1 MAKIGIS
8 QVTTADTF
16 QEWLDRT
23 NDLVDVVSTDAMT
36 ASALGDTT
44 TGNATLVGSFTANTV
59 VAFNTLRADTFS
71 PKVGS
76 STIAITSPI
85 TITTPTQT
93 VQSYIS
99 TSAPRV
105 DYSNGATIWRVGF
118 ESNAN
123 TSFIVDTGIGAR
135 KFSVSPTGNVSIAGT
150 LNVANDVNVSGDVG
164 VT

>member
-8 QVTTADTF
+8 QVGNTDTF

-23 NDLVDVVSTDAMT
+23 NDLIDVVSTDAMT

-44 TGNATLVGSFTANTV
+44 TGNSTLVGSFTANTV
-59 VAFNTLRADTFS
+59 VAFNTLRADVLS
-71 PKVGS
+71 PKIGS
-76 STIAITSPI
+76 SVIGITAPI

-93 VQSYIS
+93 VQTFVS
-99 TSAPRV
+99 TGAPRV

-123 TSFIVDTGIGAR
+123 TSFIVDTGAGTR
-135 KFSVSPTGNVSIAGT
+135 KFSVSPSGNVSIAG
-150 LNVANDVNVSGDVG
+150 S
-164 VT
+164 